1 LPDREA
7 DWNWTSSSLREPATS
22 RFVSMYVNG
31 RTLNYGTDGRQ
42 AVRKLLDLGHQRG
55 IIPIASQ
62 IDFVD

>member
-42 AVRKLLDLGHQRG
+42 DLGHQRG

>member
-1 LPDREA
+1 
-7 DWNWTSSSLREPATS
+7 
-22 RFVSMYVNG
+22 MYVNG
-31 RTLNYGTDGRQ
+31 RTLTYGTDGRQ